1 MCAMKIF
8 LTVLLLLSNVA
19 DQEMSLNQAVLQGEK
34 ALAEGAF
41 SSSEGYLR
49 LALAKVD
56 SASLNKLDK
65 ARIQIDLASL
75 LTLSGRDSEAEEQL
89 QNALMVLRVSSDAG
103 KPYLPNVLINL
114 GAVYT
119 QTGQYRKSESTL
131 SEAKRILEGVHS
143 DIRAQVDLLTNLGIL
158 YAMTG
163 RGKLAQ
169 GVLEQAIALNNEK
182 GDGNSAYRARTLT
195 NLATLYCMQKKWGL
209 AEPAL
214 IRAQEVI
221 EVSMGPTHPELAGI
235 LNNLGYAY
243 AGQKKL
249 SKAEGVLRRAVDVST
264 LAFGEENLRV
274 ATMQMHLAEVLTEEG
289 ELEEA
294 QSLYSRALAVQERL
308 SGPHSPNVA
317 SILEHLAKLLRL
329 KIDQQARD
337 LEARAKAIR
346 KEQALV
352 RSVH

>member
-1 MCAMKIF
+1 MCAMKTF
-8 LTVLLLLSNVA
+8 LTVLLLLSNVP
-19 DQEMSLNQAVLQGEK
+19 DQEMSLDQAVLQGEK
-34 ALAEGAF
+34 ALQDGAF
-41 SSSEGYLR
+41 GRSEGYLR

-56 SASLNKLDK
+56 SASTNKLDK
-65 ARIQIDLASL
+65 VRIQIDLASL

-89 QNALMVLRVSSDAG
+89 QNALMVLRSSRDAG
-103 KPYLPNVLINL
+103 KPYLPVVLINL

-119 QTGQYRKSESTL
+119 QTGQYTKAESTL
-131 SEAKRILEGVHS
+131 NEAKSLLKGVPS
-143 DIRAQVDLLTNLGIL
+143 DTRAQVDLLSNLGIL

-169 GVLEQAIALNNEK
+169 AALEQAIALNDEK
-182 GDGNSAYRARTLT
+182 GDGNPAYRARTLT
-195 NLATLYCMQKKWGL
+195 NLATLYSLQKKWSL

-214 IRAQEVI
+214 VRAQEVI
-221 EVSMGPTHPELAGI
+221 EASMGPTHPELAGV

-243 AGQKKL
+243 AGQKKF
-249 SKAEGVLRRAVDVST
+249 SKAESVLRRTIEIST

-274 ATMQMHLAEVLTEEG
+274 ATMQMYLADLLTEEG
-289 ELEEA
+289 KLEEA
-294 QSLYSRALAVQERL
+294 QSLYSLALAVQERL

-317 SILEHLAKLLRL
+317 SILEHLAKVLRL

-337 LEARAKAIR
+337 LEDRAKAIR
-346 KEQALV
+346 REQALV